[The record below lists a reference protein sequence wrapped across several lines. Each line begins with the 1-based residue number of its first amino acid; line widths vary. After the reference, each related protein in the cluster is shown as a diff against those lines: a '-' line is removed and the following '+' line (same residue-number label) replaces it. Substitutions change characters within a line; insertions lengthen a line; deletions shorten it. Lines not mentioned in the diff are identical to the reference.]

1 MAGNGWEKEKA
12 AIEAIRIFAPPL
24 RGFVD
29 FRQAGVDAAR
39 RAPAARILRT
49 GGAHPSGG
57 VPPTLDFSFS
67 KKLEGK

>member
-1 MAGNGWEKEKA
+1 MARNGKDKEKA
-12 AIEAIRIFAPPL
+12 EIEAMRFFVPPL